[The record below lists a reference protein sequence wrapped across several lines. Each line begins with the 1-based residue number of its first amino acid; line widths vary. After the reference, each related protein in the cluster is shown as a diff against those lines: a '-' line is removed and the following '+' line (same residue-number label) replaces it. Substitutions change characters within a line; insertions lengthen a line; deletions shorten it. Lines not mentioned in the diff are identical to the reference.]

1 MVRRERP
8 GLPGAPSNRFS
19 RSLWPLL
26 TPQTTAKGQVWLRPQ
41 AALGDVRVRPVQL
54 ELIAPTVLYGRQ
66 FRQVAGH
73 ALTVADQRL
82 YAELTTRY
90 IREGCP
96 SDRRVAFSLGDAAR
110 ALGHATLGGETRRLI
125 RHSLVRLKG
134 AVVESALRDP
144 DGHEELMGWG
154 LLDWYRT
161 TNRGQG
167 RGWVALS
174 EQIAYLIRRGS
185 VTYLHAPTWDA
196 ISYQDDVA
204 GRLWSFLEAENL
216 LTLRRYQLFAG
227 PPDAPAEE
235 RNLPAI
241 AELLRLDWAKRAEV
255 AKRVRRALEVIVQT
269 DTRYHVSLLKGKQ
282 LGMWRL
288 EAVRTKHL
296 GAGPRGPLSPAVLA
310 AWRLAYGPRRAS
322 KKQIAVLAE
331 LTEQR
336 GDAWIAAHLTAG
348 RPDPFGALLEL
359 DQAQR
364 QEAHEAIVLR
374 ERARDEEK
382 ASEGLGLQ
390 RLGDILRGLR
400 PPSE

>member
-1 MVRRERP
+1 MQP
-8 GLPGAPSNRFS
+8 LPTALASGSPDVTLRI
-19 RSLWPLL
+19 R
-26 TPQTTAKGQVWLRPQ
+26 AKGSATIGHETNLARAPLWDIR
-41 AALGDVRVRPVQL
+41 ARPVQL

-66 FRQVAGH
+66 FRQIAGQ

-96 SDRRVAFSLGDAAR
+96 SDRRVAFSLGDAAT

-125 RHSLVRLKG
+125 RQSLVRLKG
-134 AVVESALRDP
+134 VVVESALRDP

-161 TNRGQG
+161 TSRGEG
-167 RGWVALS
+167 KGWVALS

-196 ISYQDDVA
+196 ISYLDDVA

-227 PPDAPAEE
+227 APGALAEE

-241 AELLRLDWAKRAEV
+241 SELLRLDWAKRAEV
-255 AKRVRRALEVIVQT
+255 AKRVRRALDVIAQT

-282 LGMWRL
+282 PGMWRL

-296 GAGPRGPLSPAVLA
+296 GAGPRGPLPTAVLA
-310 AWRLAYGPRRAS
+310 AWKLAYGPRRAS
-322 KKQIAVLAE
+322 KKQLNVLAE
-331 LTEQR
+331 LTQQR
-336 GDAWIAAHLTAG
+336 GDAWVAARLAAG
-348 RPDPFGALLEL
+348 HPDPFGALLEL

-364 QEAHEAIVLR
+364 QQAHESIVLR

-390 RLGDILRGLR
+390 RLGDILRGMR
-400 PPSE
+400 PQSE